1 MNEFAML
8 ASQGY
13 PMDRLMDMAGADYY
27 KPGDECPDCGAPG
40 FECMGEHDTYAAAK
54 EHDEQ
59 VADDM
64 APTYKHDDLPF

>member
-1 MNEFAML
+1 MSKIQIWEAVKEFDL
-8 ASQGY
+8 DGHT
-13 PMDRLMDMAGADYY
+13 Y

-59 VADDM
+59 VADGM
-64 APTYKHDDLPF
+64 APTYEHDALPF